1 MIGTVPAPFSEFM
14 KTGVEEPIPAS
25 LLRGVVWRRVAA
37 YLVDACVI
45 GVLLLTAKILFLPA
59 VLISFGLLA
68 SPLALLIA
76 VIPVAY
82 HALLVGGPKS
92 STLGQRL
99 FGLQMLDISGARAS
113 YTQAAVQAILFY
125 VTLALTSGLL
135 LLVVFLNPLRRTLH
149 DWLSGM
155 IVVRR
160 SAGEHEDADLD
171 EVRAPR

>member
-1 MIGTVPAPFSEFM
+1 MPTPFADFM
-14 KTGVEEPIPAS
+14 NTGVERPVPAI
-25 LLRGVVWRRVAA
+25 LLRGIVWRRIAA

-45 GVLLLTAKILFLPA
+45 ALLLLAAKIVFLPA

-68 SPLALLIA
+68 SPLAIVIA

-82 HALLVGGPKS
+82 HAILVGGSRS

-99 FGLQMLDISGARAS
+99 FGLQMLDVSGTRAS
-113 YTQAAVQAILFY
+113 YLQAAVQAVLFY

-135 LLVVFLNPLRRTLH
+135 LLIVFLSPLRRTAH

-155 IVVRR
+155 IAVR
-160 SAGEHEDADLD
+160 SAPDAD
-171 EVRAPR
+171 PRGRQ

>member
-1 MIGTVPAPFSEFM
+1 MAGTVPTPFAEIM
-14 KTGVEEPIPAS
+14 NTGLERPIPVS

-37 YLVDACVI
+37 YLVDVCII
-45 GVLLLTAKILFLPA
+45 GFLLLTAKILFLPA

-82 HALLVGGPKS
+82 HALLAGGPKS

-113 YTQAAVQAILFY
+113 YMQAAVQAILFY

-155 IVVRR
+155 IAVRR
-160 SAGEHEDADLD
+160 HAGENEHTGPR

>member
-1 MIGTVPAPFSEFM
+1 MADTVPTPFAEFM
-14 KTGVEEPIPAS
+14 NAGVEQPIPAS

-37 YLVDACVI
+37 YLVDACAI
-45 GVLLLTAKILFLPA
+45 GFLLLTAKILFLPA

-92 STLGQRL
+92 STWGQRL
-99 FGLQMLDISGARAS
+99 FGLQVLDATGARAS
-113 YTQAAVQAILFY
+113 YTQAAVQAVLFY

-135 LLVVFLNPLRRTLH
+135 LLVVFLSPLRRTFH

-160 SAGEHEDADLD
+160 YASEDEDTPPREA
-171 EVRAPR
+171 RAPR